1 MVHFPAR
8 HVWLPKSVRIWWSR
22 HCLVVSIPHLRQVLR
37 RRNFSGRTTS
47 YQIQPARCEF
57 TNFDGGGVPSS
68 THLTSSCDSEPYHS
82 EGTMT
87 ISGCSA
93 IPISLKSKTHEGART
108 CGSRISHRTMDR
120 RASPSTRCLWGI
132 RNIPMFTVHYI
143 PNTPHEPLWAIA
155 EQ

>member
-1 MVHFPAR
+1 MVHLPAR
-8 HVWLPKSVRIWWSR
+8 HVWLPECSN
-22 HCLVVSIPHLRQVLR
+22 LVTQTLFSGFNSSFATSLH
-37 RRNFSGRTTS
+37 RRNLSGRTTS

-57 TNFDGGGVPSS
+57 TNFHGGGVPSS

-82 EGTMT
+82 EGTMA

-108 CGSRISHRTMDR
+108 CGRRISHRTMDR
-120 RASPSTRCLWGI
+120 RASPFTRCSWGI
-132 RNIPMFTVHYI
+132 RNIPMFIVHYI